1 MPYQFVLGSPTRAG
15 THSNIEYFS
24 EHADRGD
31 VPNIVTLEA
40 RAMRFDTQAEAG
52 ARIADFMQAKQGQ
65 KQAIRRSLGRE
76 EKPLYEPQ
84 DSSPIYILPVE

>member
-1 MPYQFVLGSPTRAG
+1 MPYQFVLGSPVRQGERAA
-15 THSNIEYFS
+15 IEYFS

-31 VPNIVTLEA
+31 VPNIVTAEN
-40 RAMRFDTQAEAG
+40 RAMRFKTQAEAG
-52 ARIADFMQAKQGQ
+52 AKIADFMQAKLGQ
-65 KQAIRRSLGRE
+65 KHAMRRLLGRE